1 VYDRQIES
9 LLEPT
14 KMKEMH
20 THVERIP
27 IDMSLEYQCL
37 FCASIFENTIEGL
50 KENASHMLIEHGL
63 FIPDLTNLWDIG
75 SFLSYL
81 ATQVQVWHECLY
93 CGVTK
98 ATTQSVQ
105 YHMRDSGHCM
115 LNFEKEPELTEFW
128 ECRSKAAKKCPKP
141 MSYHTMTGTRK
152 AKRLPGKMLMS
163 SELCSP
169 LDWRLQESQTQ
180 QSSRLKQKPAISSF
194 ETQHREY
201 KQVCSQ
207 DKFGVQHISPE
218 QRHALVIAFKRSQKD
233 EAIARRAKEWSYA
246 RRANDQ
252 RHDQAHGA
260 LSWAKGGK
268 HNLLPR

>member
-9 LLEPT
+9 PLEPT
-14 KMKEMH
+14 KIKETH

-37 FCASIFENTIEGL
+37 FCASTFENTIEGL
-50 KENASHMLIEHGL
+50 EENASHMLIEHGL
-63 FIPDLTNLWDIG
+63 FIPNLTNLWDIG

-93 CGVTK
+93 CGTTK

-105 YHMRDSGHCM
+105 DHMRDSGHCM
-115 LNFEKEPELTEFW
+115 LNFEKEPELVEFW
-128 ECRSKAAKKCPKP
+128 ECRSKAAEKCAKSI
-141 MSYHTMTGTRK
+141 SYHTTTGTRK
-152 AKRLPGKMLMS
+152 AKRLPGKMVMS

-169 LDWRLQESQTQ
+169 VDWRLQEPQTQ
-180 QSSRLKQKPAISSF
+180 QSSRVKQKPAISSS
-194 ETQHREY
+194 ETQHRENR
-201 KQVCSQ
+201 QVCSRE
-207 DKFGVQHISPE
+207 KFGVQNISPE
-218 QRHALVIAFKRSQKD
+218 QRHALVVAFKRSQKD

-252 RHDQAHGA
+252 KHDQAYGA
-260 LSWAKGGK
+260 LSWAKGGM